1 MSLIIE
7 KFTDEELMGEVFIF
21 FSVGGYP
28 QFYEVYKIT
37 KKQVY
42 LVRLEATINFDYD
55 DGDCRCHTYKA
66 TKIIYNNG
74 GVSKPEKKII
84 KRDEIDDCNWG
95 NSYTHK
101 SYIWE

>member
-7 KFTDEELMGEVFIF
+7 KFTDDELMDEVFIF
-21 FSVGGYP
+21 FNIIDYP
-28 QFYEVYKIT
+28 EFYKVYKIT

-42 LVRLEATINFDYD
+42 LVRLDYNVNLDYD
-55 DGDCRCHTYKA
+55 NGDERAYTYEA

-84 KRDEIDDCNWG
+84 KRDKIDDCFWG
-95 NSYTHK
+95 KSYTRK
-101 SYIWE
+101 SYMWE